1 MTNQDNT
8 PLRIVHAT
16 EAMGGGVQSAIAA
29 YARLLG
35 DSQQFVLGRP
45 RSQEATYTLPEH
57 AELRTFEGSLP
68 AYLLWVRRMVIEIR
82 PDVVHLHSSLAG
94 LARTVLPRG
103 TRIVYSPHCFAFERT
118 DVSAL
123 QRSAY
128 RLAERALAVRK
139 QTFVAVSPHEAELCL
154 ALAPRGRG
162 RVEYVPNV
170 ASEGSIRE
178 PFGNPAATA
187 PAADAN
193 TGARAGTVVM
203 TGRIGPQK
211 LPRLYADAAEL
222 SSSDA
227 EFVWIGDGDTE
238 DRAYLESRGVRVTG
252 WLTPS
257 DVVDTV
263 SSAELY
269 LHTGAWEAA
278 PISIVEAATAG
289 TPVLTRSL
297 PTLQS
302 LGYADA
308 GIDAAS
314 VAASVDRYFADEPFR
329 AGVAAQT
336 HAAISRASVDDARES
351 LLRAYGSPISATNE
365 RARAQR

>member
-1 MTNQDNT
+1 MTIQDNA

-35 DSQQFVLGRP
+35 DSHQFVLGRP

-118 DVSAL
+118 DVSEL
-123 QRSAY
+123 KRTAY
-128 RLAERALAVRK
+128 RLAERALATRK

-154 ALAPRGRG
+154 ALTPRGRG

-170 ASEGSIRE
+170 ASDGSIRE
-178 PFGNPAATA
+178 PGAT
-187 PAADAN
+187 PSTSADAV
-193 TGARAGTVVM
+193 TVDRVGTVVM

-227 EFVWIGDGDTE
+227 QFIWIGDGDGE

-257 DVVDTV
+257 DVIDTV
-263 SSAELY
+263 ASAELY

-289 TPVLTRSL
+289 TPVLTRTL

-308 GIDAAS
+308 GIDATS
-314 VAASVDRYFADEPFR
+314 VAASVDRYFADEQFR

-336 HAAISRASVDDARES
+336 HAAIGRASVDDARES
-351 LLRAYGSPISATNE
+351 LLRAYGSPISAPNE
-365 RARAQR
+365 RARAPR